1 MVEQDY
7 SPEKQIVGEGLTD
20 EWDEVVDEQDD
31 GDDGL
36 FPGDTGSLPAAA
48 RRVLVQLLRSSYI
61 SYDNNAKDWSYLI
74 ECRSSIKSVLNDL
87 FLELFVDMRNE
98 IAYCLPV
105 ETAGDSFLKLKREH
119 ELTETQSLLIVFLR
133 QQYASQ
139 TSGGAENVWIDGKD
153 IYEYLERLFSEGT
166 VNHVQS
172 AKTINSSIEYMRK
185 QHYIEPVRG
194 VSDRYRVL
202 PIIETAFPL
211 EKIQKVLEAYEQ
223 DAAKRSQAAEEQS
236 AAKAEEDK

>member
-1 MVEQDY
+1 MADQDY
-7 SPEKQIVGEGLTD
+7 SLEEQIVDEASLDGCVVTDKQDSDDEGLF
-20 EWDEVVDEQDD
+20 
-31 GDDGL
+31 L
-36 FPGDTGSLPAAA
+36 GDTGSLPVEA

-61 SYDNNAKDWSYLI
+61 SYDSNAKDWPYLI
-74 ECRSSIKSVLNDL
+74 EYRSSIKSVLNDL
-87 FLELFVDMRNE
+87 FLELFIDVRNE

-105 ETAGDSFLKLKREH
+105 ETVDDSFLKLKREH
-119 ELTETQSLLIVFLR
+119 ELTETQSLLLVFLR

-139 TSGGAENVWIDGKD
+139 ISGGAENVWVDGKD

-166 VNHVQS
+166 VNHAQS

-185 QHYIEPVRG
+185 QRYIEPVRG

-211 EKIQKVLEAYEQ
+211 EKILKVL
-223 DAAKRSQAAEEQS
+223 
-236 AAKAEEDK
+236 